1 MDLAALADEIGAAAG
16 PRRRLCAIAGAPG
29 SGKSTLA
36 EALAAELNRRNPGLA
51 SVMPMDGFHYDNAVL
66 DALGLRSRKGAPET
80 FDVDGFAHALARIK
94 TADRPVA
101 VPVFDRGL
109 DLARAGGRIIGPEVP
124 VILVEG
130 NYLLLDAPDWIDL
143 APLFDRTLFVEA
155 PEPELERRLVQRW
168 LDHGHNPETA
178 RARALGN
185 DIPNARLVVTRSR
198 PADIRWRGD

>member
-1 MDLAALADEIGAAAG
+1 MDLSDLSDEIGAAAG
-16 PRRRLCAIAGAPG
+16 PRRILVAIAGAPG

-36 EALAAELNRRNPGLA
+36 EALGGELNRLTPGLA

-66 DALGLRSRKGAPET
+66 DALGLRPRKGAPET
-80 FDVDGFAHALARIK
+80 FDVDGFAHALGRIR
-94 TADRPVA
+94 AGDRAVA

-130 NYLLLDAPDWIDL
+130 NYLLLEAPGWSGL
-143 APLFDRTLFVEA
+143 APLFDRTLFVDV

-168 LDHGHNPETA
+168 LDHGHDPEAA

-185 DIPNARLVVTRSR
+185 DIPNARLVVAQSR
-198 PADIRWRGD
+198 PADILWPGA